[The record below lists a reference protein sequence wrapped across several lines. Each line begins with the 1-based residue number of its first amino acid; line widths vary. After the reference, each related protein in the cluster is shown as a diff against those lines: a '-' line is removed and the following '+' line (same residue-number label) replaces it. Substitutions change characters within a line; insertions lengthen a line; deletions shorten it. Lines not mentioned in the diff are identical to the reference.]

1 MDPDRYSVLLYR
13 TCLLGCLLGVIATLY
28 FLGGLAGALHHPV
41 SNLAVAAGV
50 IVAALFFLY
59 AFAAALPRGSCWGI
73 VLWVLTV
80 FVVLVTTVLG
90 LLPPTARDELT
101 HHLALPRLY
110 AEAGRLVEL
119 PFAPYSYYPMLLDM
133 LYVPWVQWGWD
144 SAPKLI
150 HGLFGVLTGLL
161 VYAYLAL
168 RLSPI
173 YGLLGFFLFVFT
185 PAILRLSHWAY
196 VDLGVTFYSTA
207 ALLCLIQ
214 RIEGREL
221 RMENGEWRIANGER
235 SIPNSQF
242 AIRNSFRNPQSA
254 IRHFQFPWLV
264 LAGLLTGF
272 ALATKPNGL
281 LIFLLVFFLLFFLL
295 GNRVERG
302 VVKAAGEVVLFL
314 SLAIIAVSPWW
325 IRNWAWTGN
334 PLFPFFSGY
343 LGGAIEN
350 GGGGGPDI
358 GLFGRRAFLYGE
370 SWWQIALLPVRIF
383 FSGQDDQPQ
392 YFDGVLNP
400 LLVLFLPWAFKGKWS
415 VEKKLLFTFAAL
427 YLTYAVFLVEMR
439 IRYILP
445 IVPPLVVL
453 AVYGVHNIYL
463 RIRRPWILFA
473 ALLVLLLP
481 NGVYLWRHFE
491 RVSALDFLR
500 GKESREA
507 YLARVVPDY
516 AVFKYVNEHLPAKA
530 KIYLLFMGRR
540 AYYCR
545 RDCFHDPGD
554 NPWILVRMVR
564 QAESGGKLNA
574 KLRDRGITHLLIR
587 DELFARFMVNN
598 LSPEQ
603 LSVWNS
609 FAREHLRGLFNVQGY
624 SVFGIYG

>member
-1 MDPDRYSVLLYR
+1 MDPDRYSLLLYR

-50 IVAALFFLY
+50 SVAALFFLY

-80 FVVLVTTVLG
+80 FVVLVATVLG

-110 AEAGRLVEL
+110 VEAGRIFEV

-173 YGLLGFFLFVFT
+173 YGMLGFFLFVFT

-207 ALLCLIQ
+207 ALLCLVSWAG
-214 RIEGREL
+214 EGR
-221 RMENGEWRIANGER
+221 R
-235 SIPNSQF
+235 
-242 AIRNSFRNPQSA
+242 
-254 IRHFQFPWLV
+254 WLI

-281 LIFLLVFFLLFFLL
+281 LIFLLVFFLLSFLL
-295 GNRVERG
+295 GNRAERG

-325 IRNWAWTGN
+325 IKNWAWTGN
-334 PLFPFFSGY
+334 PLFPLFTDL
-343 LGGAIEN
+343 LGGTIEN
-350 GGGGGPDI
+350 GGGEGAEI
-358 GLFGRRAFLYGE
+358 GIFGRRAFLYGE
-370 SWWQIALLPVRIF
+370 SGWQIAFLPLRIF
-383 FSGQDDQPQ
+383 FLGRDDQPQ

-415 VEKKLLFTFAAL
+415 VEKKLFFTFAAL

-445 IVPPLVVL
+445 IVPPLVIL

-481 NGVYLWRHFE
+481 NGVYLWWHFE
-491 RVSALDFLR
+491 RVSALDFVR

-545 RDCFHDPGD
+545 RDYFHDPGD

-564 QAESGGKLNA
+564 QAESGEKLNA
-574 KLRDRGITHLLIR
+574 KLRDRGITHLLTR